1 MKWILLTLSCL
12 SFIAIAGEGAA
23 LVPTEPTQ
31 PAKSDSNLSHFD
43 LPLLLGDWYL
53 LNPNPEDGT
62 EDFRAI
68 KLTLDS
74 NYTFSI
80 DIQKR
85 DFSVDHWEGMYNA
98 NGDTIILGL
107 NTSEPQVYS
116 YSSNH
121 NMLNLNGVLFTK
133 ALPNALAGIWSS
145 AELSGSDL
153 RASNIQK
160 MDLVLQPDFI
170 FMFRV
175 SDESGG
181 EIVQRGVYYTEGD
194 QLVLLYEDGEHGTR
208 YTLNSDVL
216 TLEGEESDMYAVLNR
231 IR

>member
-1 MKWILLTLSCL
+1 MKWILLFLSCV
-12 SFIAIAGEGAA
+12 SFVAFGSEVASSA
-23 LVPTEPTQ
+23 Q
-31 PAKSDSNLSHFD
+31 QSKSDSNLSHFD

-53 LNPNPEDGT
+53 MNPEPEQET
-62 EDFRAI
+62 ENFRAI

-74 NYTFSI
+74 NYSFTI
-80 DIQKR
+80 DIQKK
-85 DFSVDHWEGMYNA
+85 DYSVDHWEGLYNA
-98 NGDTIILGL
+98 NEDTLILGL
-107 NTSEPQVYS
+107 NTSEPQIYA

-153 RASNIQK
+153 SASNIQK
-160 MDLVLQPDFI
+160 MDLVLQPDFV

-175 SDESGG
+175 SDEVGS
-181 EIVQRGVYYTEGD
+181 EVVRRGVYYTEGD
-194 QLVLLYEDGEHGTR
+194 QLVLLYENGEHGTR

-216 TLEGEESDMYAVLNR
+216 TLQGEEGDMFAVLNR

>member
-1 MKWILLTLSCL
+1 MKWILILLTCFSLNAWS
-12 SFIAIAGEGAA
+12 SE
-23 LVPTEPTQ
+23 VKDNT
-31 PAKSDSNLSHFD
+31 DLSHFD

-53 LNPNPEDGT
+53 LNPEPDSAAEN
-62 EDFRAI
+62 FLAI

-74 NYTFSI
+74 NYTFKI
-80 DIQKR
+80 DIQKK
-85 DFSVDHWEGMYNA
+85 DYSIDHWEGMYTA
-98 NGDTIILGL
+98 NDDTIILGL
-107 NTSEPQVYS
+107 NTSEPQVYA

-121 NMLNLNGVLFTK
+121 NMLNLNGVMFTK

-145 AELSGSDL
+145 AELSGDDL
-153 RASNIQK
+153 RASNIKK

-175 SDESGG
+175 SDDLGG
-181 EIVQRGVYYTEGD
+181 EVVHRGVYYTEGNH
-194 QLVLLYEDGEHGTR
+194 LVLLYENGEHDTT

-216 TLEGEESDMYAVLNR
+216 TLEGQEGDMYAVLNR

>member
-1 MKWILLTLSCL
+1 MCIR
-12 SFIAIAGEGAA
+12 
-23 LVPTEPTQ
+23 
-31 PAKSDSNLSHFD
+31 DS
-43 LPLLLGDWYL
+43 Y
-53 LNPNPEDGT
+53 
-62 EDFRAI
+62 
-68 KLTLDS
+68 
-74 NYTFSI
+74 
-80 DIQKR
+80 
-85 DFSVDHWEGMYNA
+85 SVDHWEGLYNA
-98 NGDTIILGL
+98 NEDTIILGL
-107 NTSEPQVYS
+107 NTSEPQVYA

-121 NMLNLNGVLFTK
+121 NMLNLNGVMFTK

-175 SDESGG
+175 SDEEGG
-181 EIVQRGVYYTEGD
+181 EVIRRGVYYTEGD
-194 QLVLLYEDGEHGTR
+194 QLVLLYENGEHGTR

-216 TLEGEESDMYAVLNR
+216 TLQGEEGDMFAVLNR

>member
-1 MKWILLTLSCL
+1 MKWILLFLSCL
-12 SFIAIAGEGAA
+12 SFVAFGSEVASSSD
-23 LVPTEPTQ
+23 Q
-31 PAKSDSNLSHFD
+31 QSKSDSNLSHFD

-53 LNPNPEDGT
+53 MNPDPEQGT
-62 EDFRAI
+62 ENFRAI

-74 NYTFSI
+74 NYSFSI
-80 DIQKR
+80 DIQKK
-85 DFSVDHWEGMYNA
+85 DYSVDHWEGLYNA
-98 NGDTIILGL
+98 NEDSIILGL
-107 NTSEPQVYS
+107 NTSEPQVYA

-121 NMLNLNGVLFTK
+121 NMLNLNGVMFTK

-175 SDESGG
+175 SDEEGG
-181 EIVQRGVYYTEGD
+181 EVIRRGVYYTEGD
-194 QLVLLYEDGEHGTR
+194 QLVLLYENGEHGTR

-216 TLEGEESDMYAVLNR
+216 TLQGEEGDMFAVLNR

>member
-1 MKWILLTLSCL
+1 MKWILLVLSCL
-12 SFIAIAGEGAA
+12 SFAALGSEGAPS
-23 LVPTEPTQ
+23 VQ
-31 PAKSDSNLSHFD
+31 QSKSDSNLSHFD

-53 LNPNPEDGT
+53 MNPEPDKGT
-62 EDFRAI
+62 ENFRAI

-74 NYTFSI
+74 NYSFTI
-80 DIQKR
+80 DIQKK
-85 DFSVDHWEGMYNA
+85 DYSVDHWEGLYNA
-98 NGDTIILGL
+98 NEDTLILGL
-107 NTSEPQVYS
+107 NTSEPQVYA

-160 MDLVLQPDFI
+160 MDLVLEPDFV

-175 SDESGG
+175 SDEVGS
-181 EIVQRGVYYTEGD
+181 EVIRRGVYYTEGD
-194 QLVLLYEDGEHGTR
+194 QLVLLYENGEHGTR

-216 TLEGEESDMYAVLNR
+216 TLQGEEGDMFAVLNR

>member
-1 MKWILLTLSCL
+1 MKWILLVLSCL
-12 SFIAIAGEGAA
+12 SFTALGSEGAPS
-23 LVPTEPTQ
+23 VQ
-31 PAKSDSNLSHFD
+31 QSKSDSNLSHFD

-53 LNPNPEDGT
+53 MNPEPDKGT
-62 EDFRAI
+62 ENFRAI

-74 NYTFSI
+74 NYSFTI
-80 DIQKR
+80 DIQKK
-85 DFSVDHWEGMYNA
+85 DYSVDHWEGLYNA
-98 NGDTIILGL
+98 NEDTLILGL
-107 NTSEPQVYS
+107 NTSEPQVYA

-160 MDLVLQPDFI
+160 MDLVLQPDFV

-175 SDESGG
+175 SDEVGS
-181 EIVQRGVYYTEGD
+181 EVIRRGVYYTEGD
-194 QLVLLYEDGEHGTR
+194 QLVLLYENGEHGTR

-216 TLEGEESDMYAVLNR
+216 TLEGEEGDMFAVLNR

>member
-1 MKWILLTLSCL
+1 MKWILLFLSCL
-12 SFIAIAGEGAA
+12 SFVAFGSEVTSGE
-23 LVPTEPTQ
+23 Q
-31 PAKSDSNLSHFD
+31 QSKSDSNLSYFD

-53 LNPNPEDGT
+53 MNPAPEQGT
-62 EDFRAI
+62 ENFRAI

-74 NYTFSI
+74 NYSFTI
-80 DIQKR
+80 DIQKK
-85 DFSVDHWEGMYNA
+85 DYSVDHWEGLYNA
-98 NGDTIILGL
+98 NEDTIILGL
-107 NTSEPQVYS
+107 NTSEPQVYA

-121 NMLNLNGVLFTK
+121 NMLNLNGVMFTK

-175 SDESGG
+175 SDEEGG
-181 EIVQRGVYYTEGD
+181 EVIRRGVYYTEGD
-194 QLVLLYEDGEHGTR
+194 QLVLLYENGEHGTR

-216 TLEGEESDMYAVLNR
+216 TLQGEEGDMLAVLNR

>member
-1 MKWILLTLSCL
+1 MKWILLFLSCV
-12 SFIAIAGEGAA
+12 SFVAFGSEVASSA
-23 LVPTEPTQ
+23 Q
-31 PAKSDSNLSHFD
+31 QSKSDSNLSHFD

-53 LNPNPEDGT
+53 MNPEPEQDT
-62 EDFRAI
+62 ENFRAI

-74 NYTFSI
+74 NYSFTI
-80 DIQKR
+80 DIQKK
-85 DFSVDHWEGMYNA
+85 DYSVDHWEGLYNA
-98 NGDTIILGL
+98 NGDTLILGL
-107 NTSEPQVYS
+107 NTSEPQIYA

-153 RASNIQK
+153 SASNIQK
-160 MDLVLQPDFI
+160 MDLVLQPDFV

-175 SDESGG
+175 SDEVGS
-181 EIVQRGVYYTEGD
+181 EVVRRGVYYTEGD
-194 QLVLLYEDGEHGTR
+194 QLVLLYENGEHGTR

-216 TLEGEESDMYAVLNR
+216 TLQGEEGDMFAVLNR

>member
-1 MKWILLTLSCL
+1 MKWILLFLSCV
-12 SFIAIAGEGAA
+12 SFVAFGSEVASSA
-23 LVPTEPTQ
+23 Q
-31 PAKSDSNLSHFD
+31 QSKSDSNLSHFD

-53 LNPNPEDGT
+53 MNPEPEQET
-62 EDFRAI
+62 ENFRAI

-74 NYTFSI
+74 NYSFTI
-80 DIQKR
+80 DIQKK
-85 DFSVDHWEGMYNA
+85 DYSVDHWEGLYNA
-98 NGDTIILGL
+98 NEDTLILGL
-107 NTSEPQVYS
+107 NTSEPQVYA

-153 RASNIQK
+153 SASNIQK
-160 MDLVLQPDFI
+160 MDLVLQPDFV

-175 SDESGG
+175 SDEVGS
-181 EIVQRGVYYTEGD
+181 EVVRRGVYYTEGD
-194 QLVLLYEDGEHGTR
+194 QLVLLYENGEHGTR

-216 TLEGEESDMYAVLNR
+216 TLQGEEGDMFAVLNR

>member
-1 MKWILLTLSCL
+1 MKWILLFLSCL
-12 SFIAIAGEGAA
+12 SFAA
-23 LVPTEPTQ
+23 FGSEVTPNGQ
-31 PAKSDSNLSHFD
+31 QSKSDSNLSHFD

-53 LNPNPEDGT
+53 MNPDPEQGAKN
-62 EDFRAI
+62 FRAI

-74 NYTFSI
+74 NYSFTI
-80 DIQKR
+80 DIQKK
-85 DFSVDHWEGMYNA
+85 DYSVDHWEGLYNA
-98 NGDTIILGL
+98 NEDTIILGL

-121 NMLNLNGVLFTK
+121 NMLNLNGVMFTK

-175 SDESGG
+175 SDEAGG
-181 EIVQRGVYYTEGD
+181 EVIRRGVYYTEGD
-194 QLVLLYEDGEHGTR
+194 QLVLLYENGEHGTR

-216 TLEGEESDMYAVLNR
+216 TLQGEEGDMFAVLNR

>member
-1 MKWILLTLSCL
+1 MKWILLFLSCV
-12 SFIAIAGEGAA
+12 SFVAFGSEVASSA
-23 LVPTEPTQ
+23 Q
-31 PAKSDSNLSHFD
+31 QSKSDSNLSHFD

-53 LNPNPEDGT
+53 MNPDPEQDT
-62 EDFRAI
+62 ENFRAI

-74 NYTFSI
+74 NYSFTI
-80 DIQKR
+80 DIQKK
-85 DFSVDHWEGMYNA
+85 DYSVDHWEGLYNA
-98 NGDTIILGL
+98 NGDTLILGL
-107 NTSEPQVYS
+107 NTSEPQIYA

-153 RASNIQK
+153 SASNIQK
-160 MDLVLQPDFI
+160 MDLVLQPDFV

-175 SDESGG
+175 SDEVGS
-181 EIVQRGVYYTEGD
+181 EVVRRGVYYTEGD
-194 QLVLLYEDGEHGTR
+194 QLVLLYENGEHGTR

-216 TLEGEESDMYAVLNR
+216 TLQGEEGDMFAVLNR

>member
-1 MKWILLTLSCL
+1 MIT
-12 SFIAIAGEGAA
+12 
-23 LVPTEPTQ
+23 
-31 PAKSDSNLSHFD
+31 
-43 LPLLLGDWYL
+43 
-53 LNPNPEDGT
+53 
-62 EDFRAI
+62 
-68 KLTLDS
+68 
-74 NYTFSI
+74 
-80 DIQKR
+80 
-85 DFSVDHWEGMYNA
+85 
-98 NGDTIILGL
+98 
-107 NTSEPQVYS
+107 
-116 YSSNH
+116 
-121 NMLNLNGVLFTK
+121 

-160 MDLVLQPDFI
+160 MDLVLQPDFV

-175 SDESGG
+175 SDETGD
-181 EIVQRGVYYTEGD
+181 EIIQRGVYYTEGD

>member
-12 SFIAIAGEGAA
+12 SFIATAGEGAA
-23 LVPTEPTQ
+23 PVPTEPTQ
-31 PAKSDSNLSHFD
+31 DAKSDSNLSHFD

-80 DIQKR
+80 DIQKK
-85 DFSVDHWEGMYNA
+85 DYSVDHWEGMYNA

-194 QLVLLYEDGEHGTR
+194 QLVLLLSLIH
-208 YTLNSDVL
+208 
-216 TLEGEESDMYAVLNR
+216 
-231 IR
+231 I

>member
-1 MKWILLTLSCL
+1 MKWILLFLSCL
-12 SFIAIAGEGAA
+12 SFVAFGSEVTSGE
-23 LVPTEPTQ
+23 Q
-31 PAKSDSNLSHFD
+31 QSKSDSNLSYFD

-53 LNPNPEDGT
+53 MNPDPAQGT
-62 EDFRAI
+62 ENFRAI

-74 NYTFSI
+74 NYSFTI
-80 DIQKR
+80 DIQKK
-85 DFSVDHWEGMYNA
+85 DYSVDHWEGLYNA
-98 NGDTIILGL
+98 NEDTIILGL
-107 NTSEPQVYS
+107 NTSEPQVYA

-121 NMLNLNGVLFTK
+121 NMLNLNGVMFTK

-175 SDESGG
+175 SDEEGG
-181 EIVQRGVYYTEGD
+181 EVIRRGVYYTEGD
-194 QLVLLYEDGEHGTR
+194 QLVLLYENGEHGTR

-216 TLEGEESDMYAVLNR
+216 TLQGEEGDMFAVLNR